1 MENSNQKTVI
11 YIGAVI
17 LAVLL
22 LGLIFT
28 AVSNSKNKKNLQ
40 SERANS
46 ERLMTE
52 KSTIQNDLDKVRQ
65 DISTLKT
72 KSEENAR
79 LLSDTE
85 TKLADTEK
93 RMRSLSAQ
101 SARKSKAAEE
111 EFQKQK
117 AALEK
122 EYADLK
128 LNYDKLMSQN
138 GDLQKKLTE
147 MESQTN
153 DLLEKL
159 KMMNTFNSDN
169 FQVMGTRGKNDK
181 QVIVARRV
189 KKLNVNFEVP
199 QSLTESIS
207 FKIITPAGTTI
218 SPEDKSLSWI
228 FPPDLRNIT
237 ASLSPISSEFEESR
251 RVSLTYAPKEKLVPG
266 EYKIQIFSN
275 SQNIGNCRIKL
286 R

>member
-40 SERANS
+40 AERANS

>member
-40 SERANS
+40 AERANS

-199 QSLTESIS
+199 KALL
-207 FKIITPAGTTI
+207 K
-218 SPEDKSLSWI
+218 
-228 FPPDLRNIT
+228 
-237 ASLSPISSEFEESR
+237 ASAL
-251 RVSLTYAPKEKLVPG
+251 K
-266 EYKIQIFSN
+266 
-275 SQNIGNCRIKL
+275 
-286 R
+286 

>member
-40 SERANS
+40 AERANS

-218 SPEDKSLSWI
+218 SPEDKLLSWI

>member
-40 SERANS
+40 AERANS

-159 KMMNTFNSDN
+159 KMINTFNSDN

>member
-1 MENSNQKTVI
+1 MENSNQKTI
-11 YIGAVI
+11 IWIGAAI
-17 LAVLL
+17 IAVLL
-22 LGLIFT
+22 LGLILT
-28 AVSNSKNKKNLQ
+28 TVNNSRNKKNLNAEKV
-40 SERANS
+40 SS
-46 ERLMTE
+46 ERLLTE
-52 KSTIQNDLDKVRQ
+52 KSTIQNDLDRVNQ
-65 DISTLKT
+65 EISTLRI

-93 RMRSLSAQ
+93 RMRSLSVQ

-111 EFQKQK
+111 DFQKQK

-122 EYADLK
+122 EYTDLK
-128 LNYDKLMSQN
+128 LSYDNLMSQN
-138 GDLQKKLTE
+138 GNLQKKLTE

-159 KMMNTFNSDN
+159 NMMNTFNSDN
-169 FQVMGTRGKNDK
+169 FQVMGTRGKNDR

-199 QSLTESIS
+199 QSLTETIS
-207 FKIITPAGTTI
+207 FRIITPSGTTI
-218 SPEDKSLSWI
+218 TPEDKSLSWI
-228 FPPDLRNIT
+228 FPPDIRNLT
-237 ASLSPISSEFEESR
+237 ASLSPITSEFEESKK
-251 RVSLTYAPKEKLVPG
+251 VSLTYAPKEKLVSG

-275 SQNIGNCRIKL
+275 SQNIGNCRIRL

>member
-1 MENSNQKTVI
+1 MESSNQKTI
-11 YIGAVI
+11 TWIGAAI
-17 LAVLL
+17 IAILL

-28 AVSNSKNKKNLQ
+28 AVKNSRNKKNLQ
-40 SERANS
+40 AEKVNS
-46 ERLMTE
+46 ERLLTE
-52 KSTIQNDLDKVRQ
+52 KSTIQNDLDMVKQ
-65 DISTLKT
+65 EISTLKV

-93 RMRSLSAQ
+93 RMRSLSVQ

-111 EFQKQK
+111 DFQKQK

-128 LNYDKLMSQN
+128 LSYDNQMSQN
-138 GDLQKKLTE
+138 GNLQKKLTE

-181 QVIVARRV
+181 QVICARRV

-199 QSLTESIS
+199 QSLTETIS
-207 FKIITPAGTTI
+207 FKIITPSGTTI
-218 SPEDKSLSWI
+218 TPDDKSLSWI
-228 FPPDLRNIT
+228 FPPDIRNLT
-237 ASLSPISSEFEESR
+237 ASLSPVTSEFEESR
-251 RVSLTYAPKEKLVPG
+251 KVSLTYAPKEKLVSG

-275 SQNIGNCRIKL
+275 SQNIGNCRIRL